1 VIPDWKGGEMM
12 KKKSIWVA
20 TTTLAL
26 SLAIGGGLWADP
38 SVNAASSTSSSKAN
52 AALDSTSTDK
62 AEHAGKQGKRDFGFG
77 LGKVE
82 SQLAEYLKLSSE
94 DLKERLKTATL
105 AEVASEQGISRDDL
119 KAKLVEWLDVQIAE
133 LPSDKADKL
142 DSSAIAEKLL
152 DAKGGAVGGRGMI
165 GGGKG
170 ELVGQLDNTALLE
183 LLGLTAEEL
192 KADLKDGKSLAAI
205 AEKQGVDVQKVIDL
219 EVSAA
224 KAKLDEELSSGKM
237 TQEQYDTKLASVTGR
252 VTKQVNGTLEFPG
265 KGQSFKAGFGDN
277 MALLEL
283 LGLTAEELKADLK
296 DGQSLAAIAEK
307 QGVDVQKVIDLQ
319 VSEAKAKLDEV
330 LASGK
335 LTQEQ
340 YDSRLAE
347 ITDRVTK
354 QVNGT
359 FEFTKEARGGHMG
372 GGHFGKGKGAGAE
385 APSQSSAASSTTA

>member
-1 VIPDWKGGEMM
+1 M

-38 SVNAASSTSSSKAN
+38 SVNAASSTSASKAN

-62 AEHAGKQGKRDFGFG
+62 AEHTGKQGKRGLGFG
-77 LGKVE
+77 LGKFE
-82 SQLAEYLKLSSE
+82 SQLAEYLKLSSDE
-94 DLKERLKTATL
+94 LKEKLKTATL

-119 KAKLVEWLDVQIAE
+119 KAKLVEWLDAQAAE

-142 DSSAIAEKLL
+142 DSSAIADKLL
-152 DAKGGAVGGRGMI
+152 NSKGGAVGGRGMG

-170 ELVGQLDNTALLE
+170 EFGSIGRVDNTALL
-183 LLGLTAEEL
+183 
-192 KADLKDGKSLAAI
+192 D
-205 AEKQGVDVQKVIDL
+205 
-219 EVSAA
+219 
-224 KAKLDEELSSGKM
+224 
-237 TQEQYDTKLASVTGR
+237 
-252 VTKQVNGTLEFPG
+252 
-265 KGQSFKAGFGDN
+265 
-277 MALLEL
+277 L

-307 QGVDVQKVIDLQ
+307 QGVDVQKVIDLE
-319 VSEAKAKLDEV
+319 VSAAKAKLDEA
-330 LASGK
+330 LTSGK

-340 YDSRLAE
+340 YDTKLTN

-385 APSQSSAASSTTA
+385 APSESNSAGSTTA